1 MISSYTFGI
10 YPRSEELIE
19 ATRKNTENLDSL
31 SQKETEGYISAQKNA
46 GIGFISD
53 PLLQWDDIFRP
64 FAGYAKSDMEGDEV
78 PRHFAWTTS
87 LNRIFE
93 MNVFYRVLS
102 FMEHP
107 WNLGSRYGNRIHTNL
122 ALSLLPK
129 NRTVA
134 VVEPYTFANLHTVS
148 PAYDRNFN
156 DDLAKMLREEIDS
169 LVESGF
175 EVIQLLA
182 PSIAYN
188 KEVDFGVVSDALK
201 ILTDGLKAK
210 TILHTYFGDV
220 STKIESLLDLP
231 VSGLGFDITTTPASS
246 IEKHS
251 FSDKILTVG
260 IINSFNTAIEKPQEC
275 IKQVDEIN
283 AQTKPKESYVS
294 NNFDLE
300 YVPKEFAMNKIS
312 VLGEIARGAK
322 DV

>member
-1 MISSYTFGI
+1 LISSYTFGI

-31 SQKETEGYISAQKNA
+31 SQKETDEYINAQKNA
-46 GIGFISD
+46 NLGFVSD
-53 PLLQWDDIFRP
+53 PLLKWDDIFRP
-64 FAGYAKSDMEGDEV
+64 FSSLTSV
-78 PRHFAWTTS
+78 NLSS
-87 LNRIFE
+87 LNRIYE
-93 MNVFYRVLS
+93 MNTFYRILS
-102 FMEHP
+102 FDGSDFTDGGNIVQS
-107 WNLGSRYGNRIHTNL
+107 NLDS
-122 ALSLLPK
+122 SLPK
-129 NRTVA
+129 NKTVA
-134 VVEPYTFANLHTVS
+134 IPEPFTFAELHTS
-148 PAYDRNFN
+148 KKFKKK
-156 DDLAKMLREEIDS
+156 DDFIINLAKMLRTEIDS

-188 KEVDFGVVSDALK
+188 KEVDFGLVSDSLK
-201 ILTDGLKAK
+201 IITDGLKTK

-220 STKIESLLDLP
+220 STKIESLLNLP

-275 IKQVDEIN
+275 INQVDEIN

>member
-19 ATRKNTENLDSL
+19 ATRKNTENLPSL
-31 SQKETEGYISAQKNA
+31 FQKETEEYITAQKNA
-46 GIGFISD
+46 SLGFVSD
-53 PLLQWDDIFRP
+53 PLLKWDDIFRP
-64 FAGYAKSDMEGDEV
+64 FSNLEGV
-78 PRHFAWTTS
+78 TPTA
-87 LNRIFE
+87 LNRIYE
-93 MNVFYRVLS
+93 MNTFYRVLS
-102 FMEHP
+102 FDGSAFTDGGNTVQS
-107 WNLGSRYGNRIHTNL
+107 NLDS
-122 ALSLLPK
+122 SLPK
-129 NRTVA
+129 NKTVA
-134 VVEPYTFANLHTVS
+134 VPEPFTFAELHTSNEFKRKEDFVI
-148 PAYDRNFN
+148 N
-156 DDLAKMLREEIDS
+156 LAEMLRAEIDS
-169 LVESGF
+169 LAEAGF
-175 EVIQLLA
+175 EIIQLLA

-188 KEVDFGVVSDALK
+188 KEVDFGLVSDALK
-201 ILTDGLKAK
+201 IITDGLNAK

-220 STKIESLLDLP
+220 SAKIESLLDLP

-251 FSDKILTVG
+251 FSNKSLTIG

-275 IKQVDEIN
+275 IRQVDEIN
-283 AQTKPKESYVS
+283 ANTKPKESYVS

>member
-19 ATRKNTENLDSL
+19 ATRKHTENLDSL
-31 SQKETEGYISAQKNA
+31 SQKETEGYINAQKNA
-46 GIGFISD
+46 NLGFVSD
-53 PLLQWDDIFRP
+53 PLLKWDDIFRP
-64 FAGYAKSDMEGDEV
+64 FANSRAVK
-78 PRHFAWTTS
+78 PAA

-93 MNVFYRVLS
+93 MNTFYRVLS
-102 FMEHP
+102 FDGSDFTDGDNTVQS
-107 WNLGSRYGNRIHTNL
+107 NLDS
-122 ALSLLPK
+122 SLPK
-129 NRTVA
+129 NKTA
-134 VVEPYTFANLHTVS
+134 AIPEPFTFAELHTS
-148 PAYDRNFN
+148 NEFKRKEDFAIN
-156 DDLAKMLREEIDS
+156 LAKMLRREIDS

-175 EVIQLLA
+175 EIIQLLA

-201 ILTDGLKAK
+201 IITDGLKAK

-220 STKIESLLDLP
+220 SKKIESLLDLP

-251 FSDKILTVG
+251 FSDKSLTIG

-275 IKQVDEIN
+275 IKQIDEIN
-283 AQTKPKESYVS
+283 ANTKPKESYAS

>member
-19 ATRKNTENLDSL
+19 ATRKNTENLNSL
-31 SQKETEGYISAQKNA
+31 FQKETEEYISAQKNT
-46 GIGFISD
+46 GLGFVSD
-53 PLLQWDDIFRP
+53 PLLKWDDIFRP
-64 FAGYAKSDMEGDEV
+64 FSNLETVTPTA
-78 PRHFAWTTS
+78 
-87 LNRIFE
+87 LNRIYE
-93 MNVFYRVLS
+93 MNTFYRVLS
-102 FMEHP
+102 FDGSKFTDNG
-107 WNLGSRYGNRIHTNL
+107 NLVQSNL
-122 ALSLLPK
+122 DLSLLPK
-129 NRTVA
+129 NRTA
-134 VVEPYTFANLHTVS
+134 AIPEPFTFAELHTS
-148 PAYDRNFN
+148 NEFKRKEDFTIN
-156 DDLAKMLREEIDS
+156 LAKMLRAEIDH

-188 KEVDFGVVSDALK
+188 KEVDFGLVSDSLK
-201 ILTDGLKAK
+201 IITDGLNAK

-220 STKIESLLDLP
+220 STKIESLLELP

-246 IEKHS
+246 IEKYS
-251 FSDKILTVG
+251 FSDKILTIG

-275 IKQVDEIN
+275 IKQIDEIN
-283 AQTKPKESYVS
+283 AKTKPKESYVS
-294 NNFDLE
+294 TNFDLE

>member
-1 MISSYTFGI
+1 LISSYTFGI

-31 SQKETEGYISAQKNA
+31 SQKETEEYITAQKNA
-46 GIGFISD
+46 NLGFVSD
-53 PLLQWDDIFRP
+53 PLLKWDDIFRP
-64 FAGYAKSDMEGDEV
+64 FSSLTSV
-78 PRHFAWTTS
+78 NLSS
-87 LNRIFE
+87 LNRIYE
-93 MNVFYRVLS
+93 MNTFYRILS
-102 FMEHP
+102 FDGSDFTDGGNIVQS
-107 WNLGSRYGNRIHTNL
+107 NLDS
-122 ALSLLPK
+122 SLPK
-129 NRTVA
+129 NKTVA
-134 VVEPYTFANLHTVS
+134 IPEPFTFAELHTS
-148 PAYDRNFN
+148 KKFKKK
-156 DDLAKMLREEIDS
+156 DDFIINLAKILRPEIDS

-188 KEVDFGVVSDALK
+188 KEVDFGVISDALK
-201 ILTDGLKAK
+201 IITDGLKAK

-220 STKIESLLDLP
+220 SKKIESLLDLP

-251 FSDKILTVG
+251 FSDKSLTIG

-283 AQTKPKESYVS
+283 ANTKPKESYVS

-312 VLGEIARGAK
+312 VLGEIARGTK

>member
-1 MISSYTFGI
+1 LISSYTFGI

-31 SQKETEGYISAQKNA
+31 FQSETEGYISAQKNA
-46 GIGFISD
+46 NLGFVSD
-53 PLLQWDDIFRP
+53 PLLKWDDIFRP
-64 FAGYAKSDMEGDEV
+64 FANSRYAK
-78 PRHFAWTTS
+78 TTS
-87 LNRIFE
+87 LNRIYE
-93 MNVFYRVLS
+93 MNAFYRVLS

-122 ALSLLPK
+122 ALSILPK
-129 NRTVA
+129 NRTAA

-148 PAYDRNFN
+148 PNYDRNFN
-156 DDLAKMLREEIDS
+156 EDLAKMLRVEIDS

-231 VSGLGFDITTTPASS
+231 VSGLGFDITTTPTSS

-300 YVPKEFAMNKIS
+300 
-312 VLGEIARGAK
+312 
-322 DV
+322 

>member
-1 MISSYTFGI
+1 LISSYTFGI

-31 SQKETEGYISAQKNA
+31 FQKETEEYISAQKNA
-46 GIGFISD
+46 GLGFVSD
-53 PLLQWDDIFRP
+53 PLLKWDDIFRP
-64 FAGYAKSDMEGDEV
+64 FSNLSSVTPTA
-78 PRHFAWTTS
+78 
-87 LNRIFE
+87 LNRIYE
-93 MNVFYRVLS
+93 MNTFYRVLS
-102 FMEHP
+102 FDGQDLVGGGNIVQS
-107 WNLGSRYGNRIHTNL
+107 NLDS
-122 ALSLLPK
+122 SLPK
-129 NRTVA
+129 NKTVA
-134 VVEPYTFANLHTVS
+134 IPEPFTFAELHTS
-148 PAYDRNFN
+148 NKFKRKEDFTIN
-156 DDLAKMLREEIDS
+156 LAKMLRVEIDS
-169 LVESGF
+169 LVKSGF
-175 EVIQLLA
+175 EAIQLLG

-188 KEVDFGVVSDALK
+188 NEVDFGLVSDALK
-201 ILTDGLKAK
+201 ILTSGLEAK

-220 STKIESLLDLP
+220 SKKIESLLDLP

-283 AQTKPKESYVS
+283 AKTKPKESYVS

>member
-1 MISSYTFGI
+1 LISSYTFGI

-19 ATRKNTENLDSL
+19 ATRKNTENLNSL
-31 SQKETEGYISAQKNA
+31 FQKETEEYISAQKNA
-46 GIGFISD
+46 NLGFVSD
-53 PLLQWDDIFRP
+53 PLLKWDDIFRP
-64 FAGYAKSDMEGDEV
+64 FSNLETVTPTA
-78 PRHFAWTTS
+78 
-87 LNRIFE
+87 LNRIYE
-93 MNVFYRVLS
+93 MNTFYRVLS
-102 FMEHP
+102 FDGQTFTDDG
-107 WNLGSRYGNRIHTNL
+107 NLVQSNL
-122 ALSLLPK
+122 DLSLLPK
-129 NRTVA
+129 NRA
-134 VVEPYTFANLHTVS
+134 AAIPEPFTFAERHTS
-148 PAYDRNFN
+148 KGFKTKEDFTIN
-156 DDLAKMLREEIDS
+156 LAKMLRVEIDS

-175 EVIQLLA
+175 ELIQLLA

-188 KEVDFGVVSDALK
+188 NEVDFGLVSDALK
-201 ILTDGLKAK
+201 IITDGLKAK

-220 STKIESLLDLP
+220 STKIENLLDLP
-231 VSGLGFDITTTPASS
+231 VSGLGFDITTTPTSS

-251 FSDKILTVG
+251 FSAKLLTKG

-283 AQTKPKESYVS
+283 TKTKPKESYVS

>member
-31 SQKETEGYISAQKNA
+31 FQKETEEYISAQKNA
-46 GIGFISD
+46 GLGFVSD
-53 PLLQWDDIFRP
+53 PLLKWDDIFRP
-64 FAGYAKSDMEGDEV
+64 FSNLSSVTPTA
-78 PRHFAWTTS
+78 
-87 LNRIFE
+87 LNRIYE
-93 MNVFYRVLS
+93 MNTFYRVLS
-102 FMEHP
+102 FDGQDLVGGGNIVQS
-107 WNLGSRYGNRIHTNL
+107 NLDS
-122 ALSLLPK
+122 SLPK
-129 NRTVA
+129 NKTA
-134 VVEPYTFANLHTVS
+134 AIPEPFTFAELHTS
-148 PAYDRNFN
+148 NKFKRKEDFTIN
-156 DDLAKMLREEIDS
+156 LAKMLRVEIDS
-169 LVESGF
+169 LVKSGF
-175 EVIQLLA
+175 EAIQLLG

-188 KEVDFGVVSDALK
+188 NEVDFGLVSDALK
-201 ILTDGLKAK
+201 ILTSGLEAK

-220 STKIESLLDLP
+220 SKKIESLLDLP

-283 AQTKPKESYVS
+283 AKTKPKESYVS

>member
-1 MISSYTFGI
+1 LISSYTFGI

-31 SQKETEGYISAQKNA
+31 FQSETEEYISAQKNA
-46 GIGFISD
+46 NLGFVSD
-53 PLLQWDDIFRP
+53 PLLKWDDIFRP
-64 FAGYAKSDMEGDEV
+64 FSNLSEV
-78 PRHFAWTTS
+78 TPTA
-87 LNRIFE
+87 LNRIYE
-93 MNVFYRVLS
+93 MNTFYRVLS
-102 FMEHP
+102 FDGSAFTGGGNTVKS
-107 WNLGSRYGNRIHTNL
+107 NLDS
-122 ALSLLPK
+122 SLPK
-129 NRTVA
+129 NKTVA
-134 VVEPYTFANLHTVS
+134 IPEPFTFAELHTSNEFKRKEDFVL
-148 PAYDRNFN
+148 N
-156 DDLAKMLREEIDS
+156 LAKMLRVEIDS

-188 KEVDFGVVSDALK
+188 KEVDFGVISDALK
-201 ILTDGLKAK
+201 IITDGLKAK

-231 VSGLGFDITTTPASS
+231 VSGLGFDITTTPTSS

>member
-1 MISSYTFGI
+1 LISSYTFGI

-31 SQKETEGYISAQKNA
+31 SQKETDEYINAQKNA
-46 GIGFISD
+46 NLGFVSD
-53 PLLQWDDIFRP
+53 PLLKWDDIFRP
-64 FAGYAKSDMEGDEV
+64 FSSLTSV
-78 PRHFAWTTS
+78 NLSS
-87 LNRIFE
+87 LNRIYE
-93 MNVFYRVLS
+93 MNTFYRILS
-102 FMEHP
+102 FDGSDFTDGGNIVQS
-107 WNLGSRYGNRIHTNL
+107 NLDS
-122 ALSLLPK
+122 SLPK
-129 NRTVA
+129 NKTVA
-134 VVEPYTFANLHTVS
+134 IPEPFTFAELHTS
-148 PAYDRNFN
+148 KKFKKK
-156 DDLAKMLREEIDS
+156 DDFIINLAKMLRPEIDS

-175 EVIQLLA
+175 EIIQLLA

-188 KEVDFGVVSDALK
+188 KEVDFGLVSDALK
-201 ILTDGLKAK
+201 IITDGLKAK

-260 IINSFNTAIEKPQEC
+260 VINSFNTAIEKPQEC
-275 IKQVDEIN
+275 INQVDEIN
-283 AQTKPKESYVS
+283 AKTKPKESYVS

-300 YVPKEFAMNKIS
+300 YVQKEFAMNKIS

>member
-1 MISSYTFGI
+1 LISSYTFGI

-31 SQKETEGYISAQKNA
+31 SQNETDEYINAQKNA
-46 GIGFISD
+46 NLGFVSD
-53 PLLQWDDIFRP
+53 PLLKWDDIFRP
-64 FAGYAKSDMEGDEV
+64 FANAS
-78 PRHFAWTTS
+78 FAQTTS

-93 MNVFYRVLS
+93 MNAFYRVLS

-107 WNLGSRYGNRIHTNL
+107 WNLGDRYGNRIHTNL

-129 NRTVA
+129 NRTAA

-148 PAYDRNFN
+148 PNYDRNFN
-156 DDLAKMLREEIDS
+156 EDLAKMLRVEIDS

-201 ILTDGLKAK
+201 IITDGLKAK

-251 FSDKILTVG
+251 FSDKSLTIG

>member
-31 SQKETEGYISAQKNA
+31 FQSETEEYITAQKNA
-46 GIGFISD
+46 NLGFVSD
-53 PLLQWDDIFRP
+53 PLLKWDDIFRP
-64 FAGYAKSDMEGDEV
+64 FSNLSGVTPTA
-78 PRHFAWTTS
+78 
-87 LNRIFE
+87 LNRIYE
-93 MNVFYRVLS
+93 MNTFYRVLS
-102 FMEHP
+102 FDGSAFTDGGNTVKS
-107 WNLGSRYGNRIHTNL
+107 NLDS
-122 ALSLLPK
+122 SLPK
-129 NRTVA
+129 NKTVA
-134 VVEPYTFANLHTVS
+134 IPEPFTFAELHTSNEFKRKEDFVI
-148 PAYDRNFN
+148 N
-156 DDLAKMLREEIDS
+156 LAKMLRAEMDS
-169 LVESGF
+169 LIGAGF
-175 EVIQLLA
+175 EIIQLLA

-188 KEVDFGVVSDALK
+188 KEVDFGLVSDGLK
-201 ILTDGLKAK
+201 ILTDGLEAEI
-210 TILHTYFGDV
+210 ILHTYFGDV
-220 STKIESLLDLP
+220 SKKIESLLDLP

-251 FSDKILTVG
+251 FSDKSLTIG

-275 IKQVDEIN
+275 IKQIDEIN
-283 AQTKPKESYVS
+283 ANTKPKESYAS

>member
-31 SQKETEGYISAQKNA
+31 FQSETEGYISAQKNA
-46 GIGFISD
+46 NLGFVSD
-53 PLLQWDDIFRP
+53 PLLKWDDIFRP
-64 FAGYAKSDMEGDEV
+64 FSNSQAVKPA
-78 PRHFAWTTS
+78 A

-93 MNVFYRVLS
+93 MNTFYRVLS
-102 FMEHP
+102 FDGSAFTDGGNTVKS
-107 WNLGSRYGNRIHTNL
+107 NLDS
-122 ALSLLPK
+122 SLPK
-129 NRTVA
+129 NKTVA
-134 VVEPYTFANLHTVS
+134 IPEPFTFAELHTSNEFKRKEDFVI
-148 PAYDRNFN
+148 N
-156 DDLAKMLREEIDS
+156 LAKMLRMEIDS

-175 EVIQLLA
+175 EVIQLLS

-188 KEVDFGVVSDALK
+188 KEVDFGLVSDMLK
-201 ILTDGLKAK
+201 IITDGLNAK

-220 STKIESLLDLP
+220 SAKIESLLDLP

-251 FSDKILTVG
+251 FSNKSLTIG
-260 IINSFNTAIEKPQEC
+260 IINSFNTAIEKSQEC
-275 IKQVDEIN
+275 INQVDEIN

>member
-19 ATRKNTENLDSL
+19 ATRNNAENLPSL
-31 SQKETEGYISAQKNA
+31 AQKETEEYINAQKNA
-46 GIGFISD
+46 NLGFVSD
-53 PLLQWDDIFRP
+53 PLLKWDDIYRP
-64 FAGYAKSDMEGDEV
+64 FSNLASV
-78 PRHFAWTTS
+78 SLSS
-87 LNRIFE
+87 LNRIYE
-93 MNVFYRVLS
+93 MNTFYRILS
-102 FMEHP
+102 FDGP
-107 WNLGSRYGNRIHTNL
+107 NFINGGNIVQSNLDS
-122 ALSLLPK
+122 SLPK
-129 NRTVA
+129 NKTVA
-134 VVEPYTFANLHTVS
+134 VPEPFTFA
-148 PAYDRNFN
+148 DRHISKEFKTKEDFAIN
-156 DDLAKMLREEIDS
+156 LAKMLRAEIDS

-188 KEVDFGVVSDALK
+188 KEVDFGLVSDGLK
-201 ILTDGLKAK
+201 ILTDGLEAK
-210 TILHTYFGDV
+210 TVLHTYFGDV

-260 IINSFNTAIEKPQEC
+260 VINSFNTAIEKPQEC
-275 IKQVDEIN
+275 IKQVDDIN

>member
-19 ATRKNTENLDSL
+19 ATRKNTENLNSL
-31 SQKETEGYISAQKNA
+31 FQKETEEYISAQKNA
-46 GIGFISD
+46 GLGFVSD
-53 PLLQWDDIFRP
+53 PLLKWDDIFRP
-64 FAGYAKSDMEGDEV
+64 FSNLETVTPTA
-78 PRHFAWTTS
+78 
-87 LNRIFE
+87 LNRIYE
-93 MNVFYRVLS
+93 MNTFYRVLS
-102 FMEHP
+102 FNGSKFTDNG
-107 WNLGSRYGNRIHTNL
+107 NLVQSNL
-122 ALSLLPK
+122 DLSLLPK
-129 NRTVA
+129 NRTA
-134 VVEPYTFANLHTVS
+134 AIPEPFTFAELHTS
-148 PAYDRNFN
+148 KEFKRKEDFTIN
-156 DDLAKMLREEIDS
+156 LAKMLRAEIDS

-188 KEVDFGVVSDALK
+188 KEVDFGLVSDALK

-246 IEKHS
+246 IEKYS

-260 IINSFNTAIEKPQEC
+260 IVNSFNTAIEKPQEC
-275 IKQVDEIN
+275 IKQIDEIN
-283 AQTKPKESYVS
+283 AKTKPKESYVS

>member
-19 ATRKNTENLDSL
+19 ATRKNTENLGSL
-31 SQKETEGYISAQKNA
+31 FQSETEEYISAQKNA
-46 GIGFISD
+46 NLGFISD
-53 PLLQWDDIFRP
+53 PLLKWDDIFRP
-64 FAGYAKSDMEGDEV
+64 FSNLSAVTPTA
-78 PRHFAWTTS
+78 
-87 LNRIFE
+87 LNRIYE
-93 MNVFYRVLS
+93 MNTFYRVLS
-102 FMEHP
+102 FDGSEFTDGGNTVKS
-107 WNLGSRYGNRIHTNL
+107 NLDS
-122 ALSLLPK
+122 SLPK
-129 NRTVA
+129 NKTA
-134 VVEPYTFANLHTVS
+134 VIPEPFTFAELHTS
-148 PAYDRNFN
+148 NEFKRKEDFIIN
-156 DDLAKMLREEIDS
+156 LAKMLRVEMDS
-169 LVESGF
+169 LVEAGF

-188 KEVDFGVVSDALK
+188 KEVDFGIVSDALK
-201 ILTDGLKAK
+201 IITGGLNAK

-220 STKIESLLDLP
+220 STKIENLLDLP
-231 VSGLGFDITTTPASS
+231 VSGLGFDITTTPVSS

-251 FSDKILTVG
+251 FSDKLLTVG

-283 AQTKPKESYVS
+283 AKTKPKESYVS

-312 VLGEIARGAK
+312 VLGEIARGTK

>member
-31 SQKETEGYISAQKNA
+31 SQKETDEYINAQKNA
-46 GIGFISD
+46 NLGFVSD
-53 PLLQWDDIFRP
+53 PLLKWDDIFRP
-64 FAGYAKSDMEGDEV
+64 FSSLTSV
-78 PRHFAWTTS
+78 NLSS
-87 LNRIFE
+87 LNRIYE
-93 MNVFYRVLS
+93 MNTFYRILS
-102 FMEHP
+102 FDGSDFTDGGNIVQS
-107 WNLGSRYGNRIHTNL
+107 NLDS
-122 ALSLLPK
+122 SLPK
-129 NRTVA
+129 NKTVA
-134 VVEPYTFANLHTVS
+134 IPEPFTFAELHTS
-148 PAYDRNFN
+148 KKFKKK
-156 DDLAKMLREEIDS
+156 DDFIINLAKMLRPEIDS

-188 KEVDFGVVSDALK
+188 KEVDFGVISDALN
-201 ILTDGLKAK
+201 IITDGLKAK

-220 STKIESLLDLP
+220 SKKIESLLDLP

-251 FSDKILTVG
+251 FSNKSLTIG

-283 AQTKPKESYVS
+283 ANTKPKESYVS

>member
-19 ATRKNTENLDSL
+19 ATRKNTENLTSL
-31 SQKETEGYISAQKNA
+31 FQKETEGYISAQKNA
-46 GIGFISD
+46 NLGFVSD
-53 PLLQWDDIFRP
+53 PLLKWDDIFRP
-64 FAGYAKSDMEGDEV
+64 FALDGSNDV
-78 PRHFAWTTS
+78 VTTS

-93 MNVFYRVLS
+93 MNAFYRVLS

-107 WNLGSRYGNRIHTNL
+107 WNMNDKYGNRIHTNL

-129 NRTVA
+129 NRTAA
-134 VVEPYTFANLHTVS
+134 VVEPYTFANLHKVRS
-148 PAYDRNFN
+148 GYDRNFN
-156 DDLAKMLREEIDS
+156 EDLAKMLRAEIDS

-188 KEVDFGVVSDALK
+188 KEVDFGIVSDALK
-201 ILTDGLKAK
+201 IITDGLKAK

-220 STKIESLLDLP
+220 SKKIESLLDLP

-260 IINSFNTAIEKPQEC
+260 VINSFNTAIEKPQEC
-275 IKQVDEIN
+275 IKQIDEIN

>member
-31 SQKETEGYISAQKNA
+31 SQKETEEYISAQKNA
-46 GIGFISD
+46 NLGFVSD
-53 PLLQWDDIFRP
+53 PLLKWDDIFRP
-64 FAGYAKSDMEGDEV
+64 FSNLTSV
-78 PRHFAWTTS
+78 NLSS
-87 LNRIFE
+87 LNRIYE
-93 MNVFYRVLS
+93 MNTFYRILS
-102 FMEHP
+102 FDGLDFTDGGKIIQS
-107 WNLGSRYGNRIHTNL
+107 NLDS
-122 ALSLLPK
+122 SLPK

-134 VVEPYTFANLHTVS
+134 IPEPFTFAQLHTS
-148 PAYDRNFN
+148 KEFKSKEDFTIN
-156 DDLAKMLREEIDS
+156 LAKILRTEVNS

-188 KEVDFGVVSDALK
+188 KEVDFGVISDALK
-201 ILTDGLKAK
+201 IITDGLKAK

-231 VSGLGFDITTTPASS
+231 VSGLGFDITTTPTSS

-275 IKQVDEIN
+275 INQVDEIN
-283 AQTKPKESYVS
+283 AKTKPKESYVS

-312 VLGEIARGAK
+312 VLGEIARGTK

>member
-1 MISSYTFGI
+1 LISSYTFGI

-31 SQKETEGYISAQKNA
+31 FQSETEEYITAQKNA
-46 GIGFISD
+46 NLGFVSD
-53 PLLQWDDIFRP
+53 PLLKWDDIFRP
-64 FAGYAKSDMEGDEV
+64 FSNLSEV
-78 PRHFAWTTS
+78 TPTA
-87 LNRIFE
+87 LNRIYE
-93 MNVFYRVLS
+93 MNTFYRVLS
-102 FMEHP
+102 FDGSAFTDGGNTVKS
-107 WNLGSRYGNRIHTNL
+107 NLDS
-122 ALSLLPK
+122 SLPK
-129 NRTVA
+129 NKTVA
-134 VVEPYTFANLHTVS
+134 IPEPFTFSELHTSNEFKRKEDFVI
-148 PAYDRNFN
+148 N
-156 DDLAKMLREEIDS
+156 LAKMLRVEIDS

-188 KEVDFGVVSDALK
+188 KEVNFGVVSDALK
-201 ILTDGLKAK
+201 IITDGLNAK

-220 STKIESLLDLP
+220 STKIENLLDLP
-231 VSGLGFDITTTPASS
+231 VSGLGFDITTTPTSS

-251 FSDKILTVG
+251 FSDKLLTIGV
-260 IINSFNTAIEKPQEC
+260 INSFNTAIEKPQEC
-275 IKQVDEIN
+275 IKLVDEIN

-312 VLGEIARGAK
+312 VLGEIARGVK

>member
-1 MISSYTFGI
+1 LISSYTFGI

-31 SQKETEGYISAQKNA
+31 SQKETEEYITAQKNA
-46 GIGFISD
+46 NLGFVSD
-53 PLLQWDDIFRP
+53 PLLKWDDIFRP
-64 FAGYAKSDMEGDEV
+64 FSSLTSV
-78 PRHFAWTTS
+78 NLSS
-87 LNRIFE
+87 LNRIYE
-93 MNVFYRVLS
+93 MNTFYRILS
-102 FMEHP
+102 FDGSDFTDGGNIVQS
-107 WNLGSRYGNRIHTNL
+107 NLDS
-122 ALSLLPK
+122 SLPK
-129 NRTVA
+129 NKTVA
-134 VVEPYTFANLHTVS
+134 IPEPFTFAELHTS
-148 PAYDRNFN
+148 KKFKKK
-156 DDLAKMLREEIDS
+156 DDFIINLAKMLRPEIDY

-175 EVIQLLA
+175 EIIQLLA

-188 KEVDFGVVSDALK
+188 KEVDFGLVSDGLK
-201 ILTDGLKAK
+201 ILTDGLEAK
-210 TILHTYFGDV
+210 TVLHTYFGDV

-251 FSDKILTVG
+251 FSDKLLTIG

-283 AQTKPKESYVS
+283 AKTKPKESYVS

>member
-1 MISSYTFGI
+1 LISSYTFGI

-19 ATRKNTENLDSL
+19 ATRKNTENLNSL
-31 SQKETEGYISAQKNA
+31 FQKETEEYISAQKDTNL
-46 GIGFISD
+46 GFVSD
-53 PLLQWDDIFRP
+53 PLLKWDDIFRP
-64 FAGYAKSDMEGDEV
+64 FSNLETVTPTA
-78 PRHFAWTTS
+78 
-87 LNRIFE
+87 LNRIYE
-93 MNVFYRVLS
+93 MNTFYRVLS
-102 FMEHP
+102 FDGSKFTDNG
-107 WNLGSRYGNRIHTNL
+107 NLVQSNL
-122 ALSLLPK
+122 DLSLLPK
-129 NRTVA
+129 NRTA
-134 VVEPYTFANLHTVS
+134 AIPEPFTFAELHTS
-148 PAYDRNFN
+148 KEFKRKEDFTIN
-156 DDLAKMLREEIDS
+156 LAKMLRAEIDS

-188 KEVDFGVVSDALK
+188 KEVDFGLVSDALK

-220 STKIESLLDLP
+220 SSKIESLLDLP

-251 FSDKILTVG
+251 FSGKSLTIG

-275 IKQVDEIN
+275 IKQIDEIN
-283 AQTKPKESYVS
+283 AKTKPKESYVS